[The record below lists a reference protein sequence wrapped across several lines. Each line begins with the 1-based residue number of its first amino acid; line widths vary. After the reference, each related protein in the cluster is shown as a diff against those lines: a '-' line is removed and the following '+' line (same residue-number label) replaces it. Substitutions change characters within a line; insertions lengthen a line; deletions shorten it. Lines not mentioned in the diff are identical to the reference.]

1 MDNNQRYKNTNM
13 INYDKIVTDGDDES
27 HDSFEDKDD

>member
-13 INYDKIVTDGDDES
+13 INFDKIVADGDDEES
-27 HDSFEDKDD
+27 QDCFKD